1 MAGSSE
7 NFDEIFDKADLLERL
22 EGDFELARQMGEMF
36 IDDSH
41 ETLEV
46 IRDLLGKN
54 DAGGVSRAAHSIK
67 GASSNL
73 SAFRLSR
80 ISAELESAAEQNSL
94 SRAAELFALMETE
107 LENFVCELK
116 RQVLD

>member
-7 NFDEIFDKADLLERL
+7 NPEQVFDKADFLERL
-22 EGDFELARQMGEMF
+22 EGDFELARQLGEMF
-36 IDDSH
+36 IDDSR

-46 IRDLLGKN
+46 IRDRLADN
-54 DAGGVSRAAHSIK
+54 DAEGVSRAAHSIK

-73 SAFRLSR
+73 SALRLR
-80 ISAELESAAEQNSL
+80 NVSAELERTAKQNSL
-94 SRAAELFALMETE
+94 SRAAELFALMEAE